1 MLPQSSTAGN
11 FEPKFYTGGGTRFY
25 LPLIHDIMAL
35 EKPAL
40 VVTLGLADAQAHL
53 TFCQTAAQQGI
64 SSRCAAIRRV
74 TADEDDA
81 DGPCLERAQK
91 TTAGVFPK

>member
-1 MLPQSSTAGN
+1 MLPQSSTVGN

-25 LPLIHDIMAL
+25 LPLLHDIMAL

-53 TFCQTAAQQGI
+53 SFCQTAAQQNI
-64 SSRCAAIRRV
+64 LSRCAAIRRA
-74 TADEDDA
+74 TLAW
-81 DGPCLERAQK
+81 
-91 TTAGVFPK
+91 

>member
-11 FEPKFYTGGGTRFY
+11 FEPQLYTGGGTRFY
-25 LPLIHDIMAL
+25 LPLLHDIMAL

-53 TFCQTAAQQGI
+53 RLCQTAAQQNI
-64 SSRCAAIRRV
+64 LSRCAAIRRA
-74 TADEDDA
+74 TPAW
-81 DGPCLERAQK
+81 
-91 TTAGVFPK
+91 